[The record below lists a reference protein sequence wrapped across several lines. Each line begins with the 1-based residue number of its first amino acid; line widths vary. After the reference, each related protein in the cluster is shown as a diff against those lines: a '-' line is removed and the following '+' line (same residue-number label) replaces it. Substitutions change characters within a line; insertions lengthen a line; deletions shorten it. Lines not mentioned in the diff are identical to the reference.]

1 MSKPPAWSSRPLRA
15 RGLKLQINGG
25 IAGPDV
31 SRPLRA
37 RGLKPQTTRGV
48 NQLIESRPLRARG
61 LKPGRQTCLGLSRCV
76 APPAGAWIET

>member
-37 RGLKPQTTRGV
+37 RGLKLGDKAVQVAAT
-48 NQLIESRPLRARG
+48 ESRPLRARG